1 MDNKIVLILAIILP
15 PIAVFL
21 KSGANKNLAI
31 NIVLSLFFYIPSIV
45 HAPWL
50 VTKS

>member
-1 MDNKIVLILAIILP
+1 MDKKNSLNNSCNSLP

-31 NIVLSLFFYIPSIV
+31 NIVLFLFIYIPVIV
-45 HAPWL
+45 QAL
-50 VTKS
+50 